1 MILVIVLAIV
11 LAAIYSEGSVDSPQ
25 KARSYRDCDLLAAL
39 AEEPL
44 LYFSLLLSLLYCCCC
59 IVVFFVVVVWLL
71 L

>member
-1 MILVIVLAIV
+1 MTLAMALLVI
-11 LAAIYSEGSVDSPQ
+11 YCGGSVDSPQ